1 MELNLEAFLDGLGSI
16 TSDYTVTASRLG
28 LKEGGFA
35 YPQAYTLAPASNS
48 RMTYPSVS
56 PHRTLQQAQEY

>member
-1 MELNLEAFLDGLGSI
+1 MLNLEAFLGGLGST

-35 YPQAYTLAPASNS
+35 YPQAYAFAPASNS
-48 RMTYPSVS
+48 RMAYPSAS
-56 PHRTLQQAQEY
+56 PHRTLERAQEY